1 MFFDSWSGLL
11 RIPLAAVLSY
21 FWLLI
26 FLRISGNRTLSKMNA
41 FDFVVTVA
49 LGSTLATVI
58 ISKEVPLAEGA
69 LALALLVGLQYL
81 ITWLSVRWKSFE
93 DLVKSS
99 PRLLFRRGEFLHEA
113 MKIARVTEGEVR
125 TAIRSKG
132 NTPLREVAAVV
143 LETDGSLSV
152 LTEIAADDPPTLRN
166 VVQTGAS

>member
-11 RIPLAAVLSY
+11 RIPLAAVLAY

-58 ISKEVPLAEGA
+58 ISKEVPLTEGA
-69 LALALLVGLQYL
+69 LALALLVGLQYIL
-81 ITWLSVRWKSFE
+81 TWLSVRMKSVE

-99 PRLLFRRGEFLHEA
+99 PRLLFRRGEFLQEP
-113 MKIARVTEGEVR
+113 MKIARVTEGKVR
-125 TAIRSKG
+125 AAVRSKG